1 MVAALYNGR
10 LTHLV
15 KSRPNSPEI
24 GMNAA
29 QVIFGIFLI
38 AHGLVHAGLA
48 AAPRPDIPDAK
59 PFTFWTSPSWLLAG
73 LGESFSRPAGTVLWI
88 ASTSL
93 FVAAGVGVLGLT
105 GLREIWGGLTV
116 AGAITSLLLLLLF
129 WHRWLVIGVFI
140 NVTLLL
146 VVLVFDWT
154 P

>member
-1 MVAALYNGR
+1 
-10 LTHLV
+10 
-15 KSRPNSPEI
+15 
-24 GMNAA
+24 MNALQA
-29 QVIFGIFLI
+29 IFGIFLI

-59 PFTFWTSPSWLLAG
+59 PFTFWTSSSWLLTG

-88 ASTSL
+88 ASTLL
-93 FVAAGVGVLGLT
+93 FVAAGLGVLGLP
-105 GLREIWGGLTV
+105 GLRDIWAGLTV

-129 WHRWLVIGVFI
+129 WHSWLVIGLVI
-140 NVTLLL
+140 NIGLLL